1 MPVSRSLMTILLS
14 YWTGSPLLSRELEFI
29 NLKPLAALRV
39 YDSKKRKVSR
49 HPIKEQRKV
58 QNIKK
63 SFFKVEARLCQV

>member
-29 NLKPLAALRV
+29 HLKPLVALRV
-39 YDSKKRKVSR
+39 YDSNKRKISR
-49 HPIKEQRKV
+49 HSIKEQRKV

-63 SFFKVEARLCQV
+63 SSLK